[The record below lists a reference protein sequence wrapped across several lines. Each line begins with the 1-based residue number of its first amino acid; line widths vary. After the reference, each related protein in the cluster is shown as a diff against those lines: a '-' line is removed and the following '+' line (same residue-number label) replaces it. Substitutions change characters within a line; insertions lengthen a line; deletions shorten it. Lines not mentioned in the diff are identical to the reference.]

1 MPVVHLREMP
11 LDAGRLLLNNEIK
24 MKNVKICC
32 CLSKRLKNAILKNT
46 PSVLDALTLSAEEA
60 VMREAKK
67 AGIDLFSNGA
77 VLKAIEPSES
87 GEYYNVTFE
96 LVPKES
102 IIKIQLESGAEKEI
116 YLDLITEHGC
126 ICDVRELPP
135 CAPYHDPFPK
145 FVPSTKHC
153 YIKVRPFNEIVFIT
167 EESLKQ
173 IHELKSCKK

>member
-1 MPVVHLREMP
+1 MHVCFSV
-11 LDAGRLLLNNEIK
+11 
-24 MKNVKICC
+24 
-32 CLSKRLKNAILKNT
+32 SKRMKNAIMKNT
-46 PSVLDALTLSAEEA
+46 PSVLDALTRSAEEA
-60 VMREAKK
+60 VMREAKN
-67 AGIDLFSNGA
+67 AGIDLFSNRA

-116 YLDLITEHGC
+116 ELDLITERGS

-135 CAPYHDPFPK
+135 ISPDPFPK

-153 YIKVRPFNEIVFIT
+153 YIKVRPFNDTIYIT
-167 EESLKQ
+167 PASLEEVEKRLTDGNTLHASD
-173 IHELKSCKK
+173 HE